1 MFSADQI
8 ADIQGFNKVYQ
19 NLLKQI
25 DSAILETGYTLTEK
39 DVLLEISKTERCTA
53 NILIQQLSIDR
64 SYMSRM
70 IAKFEKHGLIEKT
83 QSQTDS
89 RIRYVRLT
97 ELGRKEINRLSDI
110 QSNHIGSIFNKLSEE
125 DQQIVIW
132 VIKIIRT
139 AGAISS
145 KQNCLRCKSPQR
157 VGIRQQIPEARLLCG
172 LRGFFMLSQLLNSS
186 LYFPIILSVRL
197 REIVKHAVLGV

>member
-25 DSAILETGYTLTEK
+25 DSAVLETGYTLTEK

-70 IAKFEKHGLIEKT
+70 LAKFEKHGLIDKT
-83 QSQTDS
+83 
-89 RIRYVRLT
+89 
-97 ELGRKEINRLSDI
+97 
-110 QSNHIGSIFNKLSEE
+110 
-125 DQQIVIW
+125 
-132 VIKIIRT
+132 
-139 AGAISS
+139 
-145 KQNCLRCKSPQR
+145 
-157 VGIRQQIPEARLLCG
+157 
-172 LRGFFMLSQLLNSS
+172 
-186 LYFPIILSVRL
+186 
-197 REIVKHAVLGV
+197 